1 MIFIGYESLQDASN
15 NNLMDLDQPYDV
27 SGWIDTPL
35 SNFGTNSA
43 DIMSTSPYTTYDF
56 LCL

>member
-1 MIFIGYESLQDASN
+1 
-15 NNLMDLDQPYDV
+15 MDLDQPCGD

-35 SNFGTNSA
+35 SNFATNST
-43 DIMSTSPYTTYDF
+43 DIISTSPYITTYDF